1 MTKKNPHQLQPLPS
15 TSHYSNSNISP
26 RKLPRPPQRRFESW
40 RQFSLGD
47 HAYVGDL
54 SSKETGSNTTKLS
67 STEYNSDPTTIF
79 RETTRPRKY
88 PPPSEIKNSS
98 ITNSIQ
104 GGITTTQSQT
114 NTSEEFKIYPP
125 RYSKDNFKRDFSLD
139 DQDLNF
145 GATADENY
153 SSPPV
158 YPNPS
163 EYQTSSSDFRKNYSE
178 LQPNRFKSWR
188 KYNLEDYIY
197 VGDVSKHSRDQLIIF
212 LD

>member
-1 MTKKNPHQLQPLPS
+1 MIICLSKVSFSYYFCRRTRKFLVNTTANNLPFLTNLYQFTAYPLTSSTDFPKLLVASSYLQQPL
-15 TSHYSNSNISP
+15 
-26 RKLPRPPQRRFESW
+26 
-40 RQFSLGD
+40 
-47 HAYVGDL
+47 
-54 SSKETGSNTTKLS
+54 
-67 STEYNSDPTTIF
+67 
-79 RETTRPRKY
+79 TRLL
-88 PPPSEIKNSS
+88 

-139 DQDLNF
+139 DQDQDLNF

-158 YPNPS
+158 YPS